1 MRIISLLITITLA
14 ASVAGAAELDN
25 AVKAMSGN
33 EAQFTQRFTPK
44 GFKTAQTESGSVIFG
59 ALPQMRWSYAKP
71 EQKIF
76 VFDGSNSWFYIPA
89 DKQVT
94 VGRIDDAR
102 KRELPFLMFGDA
114 AARSKYFT
122 MTEARRGNSIVT
134 TLQPRDGAAM
144 IRSVNVMIAPATHLI
159 TRVEYT
165 DREGN
170 HTAFDFSGY
179 RGSAARADSF
189 RFTPPAGVQ
198 VVQAQ

>member
-1 MRIISLLITITLA
+1 MRITSMLFILTLMAGIA
-14 ASVAGAAELDN
+14 AAGELDN

-44 GFKTAQTESGSVIFG
+44 GFKTAQSESGSVVFG
-59 ALPQMRWSYAKP
+59 TLPQMRWSYAKP
-71 EQKIF
+71 EQKLF
-76 VFDGSNSWFYIPA
+76 VFDGANSWFYIPA

-94 VGRIDDAR
+94 VGKIDDAR
-102 KRELPFLMFGDA
+102 KRELPFLLIGDV
-114 AARSKYFT
+114 AARGKYFT
-122 MTEARRGNSIVT
+122 MKEVRRGNSVVA
-134 TLQPRDGAAM
+134 TLQPRDASAM
-144 IRSVNVMIAPATHLI
+144 IRSVDITIAPSTHLI

-179 RGSAARADSF
+179 RGNAARPDLF

>member
-1 MRIISLLITITLA
+1 MRITRMLILVTLVA
-14 ASVAGAAELDN
+14 AVAGAAELDN

-33 EAQFTQRFTPK
+33 EMQFTQRFTPK

-71 EQKIF
+71 EQKLF
-76 VFDGSNSWFYIPA
+76 VFDGANSWFYIPA

-102 KRELPFLMFGDA
+102 KRELPFLLLGDTG
-114 AARSKYFT
+114 ARDKYFT
-122 MTEARRGNSIVT
+122 LKEARRGNTVVA
-134 TLQPRDGAAM
+134 TLQPRDKSAM
-144 IRSVNVMIAPATHLI
+144 IRNVNIVIAATTHLI
-159 TRVEYT
+159 ARVEYT

-170 HTAFDFSGY
+170 NTAFDFSGY
-179 RGSAARADSF
+179 RASAPKADVF
-189 RFTPPAGVQ
+189 RFTPPAGVH